1 MLRWGIGSEFTS
13 QCRGLASGP
22 SVIRSGPDAKAS
34 ESVPGPHLILCSDL
48 RAGSRFLL
56 PIPKVHLWELLLR
69 ILICNLGLQYCIL
82 HVDAATLLLTSYNY
96 MHHLCRSLL
105 VWYTYRSRH
114 IRKFDTHGS
123 STNPKDRLCRT
134 SVRYLNCSSTRTE
147 ARQQLILVELQL
159 SNYSSC
165 RTTVRQSYT

>member
-48 RAGSRFLL
+48 RAGSRFML

-69 ILICNLGLQYCIL
+69 ILICNLGVTIL
-82 HVDAATLLLTSYNY
+82 HLACGCSDPASYIIQLHASPLSKSFGLVYGTYSTVVD
-96 MHHLCRSLL
+96 
-105 VWYTYRSRH
+105 TY
-114 IRKFDTHGS
+114 GS
-123 STNPKDRLCRT
+123 SK
-134 SVRYLNCSSTRTE
+134 RTE
-147 ARQQLILVELQL
+147 VRQTLKIESVELP
-159 SNYSSC
+159 C
-165 RTTVRQSYT
+165 AT